1 MTIRHLRIFIE
12 VADCGKMRLAEG
24 LIKSDELV
32 KIPVGNDELVI
43 VVGKPHDLYKKTI
56 DLVNLNNVDY
66 ISREDGSVERNQY
79 ERLLSENNISLTTKW
94 SSSNTEAIKRA
105 VIDGKGIAILSN
117 RLVKEE
123 VHSGDL
129 SIVKVNGVNVI
140 RKYILIHHKDKYLSR
155 EILKLIDVAK
165 NIS

>member
-66 ISREDGSVERNQY
+66 ISREDGSVEKNQY

-94 SSSNTEAIKRA
+94 SKCNQKIYINT
-105 VIDGKGIAILSN
+105 S
-117 RLVKEE
+117 
-123 VHSGDL
+123 
-129 SIVKVNGVNVI
+129 
-140 RKYILIHHKDKYLSR
+140 
-155 EILKLIDVAK
+155 
-165 NIS
+165 